1 MTIQLFCLL
10 CDKLQYNLFQPFG
23 CYKITPAR
31 LNWFFFCSMAKSCQV
46 EIVPERAQ
54 AYLMFL
60 SDHATDSGEEEF
72 LATVIVSIQRSMLI
86 SMLTFFYHLLTTLRR
101 ECIMLEL
108 TSNI

>member
-1 MTIQLFCLL
+1 MTVFFV
-10 CDKLQYNLFQPFG
+10 LFQ
-23 CYKITPAR
+23 
-31 LNWFFFCSMAKSCQV
+31 SCQV

-60 SDHATDSGEEEF
+60 ADHATDSGEEEF

-86 SMLTFFYHLLTTLRR
+86 SMFTFSHTYDFAQRR
-101 ECIMLEL
+101 YYTRHEL